1 MSGIKKFFKGNP
13 KKDESKV
20 SSKPQGFKK
29 EQGINVNQFIVD
41 ATNVPPEIKSAYLS
55 HVQSSFKE
63 VGITKK
69 YLKQPEFRK
78 EVEELLQTHAK
89 EQEDRSNPAPNEE
102 EKRHNSVCVP
112 ASTKGNVPPPP
123 PPPPIGF
130 KPSNKKKT
138 EPIAEEESEPEP
150 SKKSVPNPSAAP
162 PPPPPV
168 GGIGGRMPPPPP
180 KVEINKLHQE
190 STHLSKKYV
199 SEFTKC
205 TLFIKFIQLPLDY
218 PLPQP

>member
-138 EPIAEEESEPEP
+138 EPEKEEESEPEP

>member
-138 EPIAEEESEPEP
+138 EPEKEEESEP